1 MKILIGNYIYE
12 SHGIPFNNE
21 DVVELLESHKVSSM
35 SKLNLI
41 LEAIEKKNKELD
53 ETVPDLQPTPEEQAE
68 TEKMMKNQKD
78 SSVEPEA
85 EPAPEELTSEK
96 PTEPEIPAEPEVP
109 AEPEAPEVPEEK
121 APVSEPKPTVKEEK
135 PVEKPV
141 AAPTNPPAI
150 PPKTELPPTLERSDE
165 WLPSKK
171 LSTLYNNF
179 IDFFGEESVNAAG
192 TVVGLAAPGLKQ
204 DSKYLQCDI
213 TADVQGSE
221 EKPYRT
227 WIKLRRK
234 RNTQNWSFN
243 NPCEVRCNCKAFSYY
258 VSNANLR
265 NKSLAGSPIR
275 GKTYIDNNGIK
286 RTLNFMLPSTK
297 NNPASVPALC
307 KHLALVSKKLLDNGM
322 LTEE

>member
-12 SHGIPFNNE
+12 SHGIPFSNE
-21 DVVELLESHKVSSM
+21 DVVELLESHKVPSI

-41 LEAIEKKNKELD
+41 LEAIEKKNQELD
-53 ETVPDLQPTPEEQAE
+53 ETVPDLEPTPEERAE
-68 TEKMMKNQKD
+68 TEKMKQGQEAVPEPTPAELPPEKP
-78 SSVEPEA
+78 VEPEA
-85 EPAPEELTSEK
+85 PA
-96 PTEPEIPAEPEVP
+96 
-109 AEPEAPEVPEEK
+109 AEPEAPAEPETPEE
-121 APVSEPKPTVKEEK
+121 APVKEPEPTTPTKEEK
-135 PVEKPV
+135 PEVKPV

-150 PPKTELPPTLERSDE
+150 PPKAELPPTLERSDE

-192 TVVGLAAPGLKQ
+192 TVVGLEAPGLKQ

-227 WIKLRRK
+227 WIKIRRK

-286 RTLNFMLPSTK
+286 RTLNFMLPSPK

>member
-21 DVVELLESHKVSSM
+21 DVVELLESHKVPSI

-41 LEAIEKKNKELD
+41 LEAIEKKNQELD
-53 ETVPDLQPTPEEQAE
+53 ETVPDLEPTPEEQAE
-68 TEKMMKNQKD
+68 TEKMKQGQEAVPEPTPAELPPEKP
-78 SSVEPEA
+78 VEPEA
-85 EPAPEELTSEK
+85 P
-96 PTEPEIPAEPEVP
+96 V
-109 AEPEAPEVPEEK
+109 AEPEAPAEPETPEE
-121 APVSEPKPTVKEEK
+121 APVKEPEPTTPTKEEK
-135 PVEKPV
+135 PEVKPV

-150 PPKTELPPTLERSDE
+150 PPKAELPPTLERSDE

-179 IDFFGEESVNAAG
+179 IDFFGEDSVNAAG
-192 TVVGLAAPGLKQ
+192 TVVGLEAPGLKQ

-221 EKPYRT
+221 EQPYHT
-227 WIKLRRK
+227 WIKIRRK

-275 GKTYIDNNGIK
+275 GKTYIDNNGVK

-307 KHLALVSKKLLDNGM
+307 KHLALVAKKLLDNGM
-322 LTEE
+322 LSES